1 MPVAWNRLP
10 EIAAGVGPKIEK
22 AVRAAAFATQSVA
35 QQMAPVDTGNLRG
48 SIRAEPLSAIEY
60 RVVASAEY
68 AVYVEL
74 GTSKMAAQPY
84 LDPALRRTFPIL
96 VTALGRLL
104 A

>member
-1 MPVAWNRLP
+1 MPVAWNNLP

-35 QQMAPVDTGNLRG
+35 QQSAPVDTGNLRG
-48 SIRAEPLSAIEY
+48 SIRAEAVSPIEY

-68 AVYVEL
+68 SVYVEL
-74 GTSKMAAQPY
+74 GTHKMAAQPF

-96 VTALGRLL
+96 MRSLGRLL